1 MSAMENDRMKHA
13 SIIVR
18 ADWDEEA
25 GVWVASSNDIEG
37 LAIEADTLEALEPK
51 VVAAITDLFELN
63 GFTSSL
69 PEIPIHI
76 MAEQLIRIP
85 NPTY

>member
-1 MSAMENDRMKHA
+1 MKHA
-13 SIIVR
+13 SIVVR

-25 GVWVASSNDIEG
+25 GVWVASSKDIEG
-37 LAIEADTLEALEPK
+37 LAIEADTFEALKPK
-51 VVAAITDLFELN
+51 VVAVISDLFELN

-76 MAEQLIRIP
+76 MAEQLVRIP
-85 NPTY
+85 NPT

>member
-1 MSAMENDRMKHA
+1 MKHA

-25 GVWVASSNDIEG
+25 GVWVASNDDIEG
-37 LAIEADTLEALEPK
+37 LAVEANTFETLEPK
-51 VVAAITDLFELN
+51 VVAVITDLFELN

-69 PEIPIHI
+69 PEIPVHI
-76 MAEQLIRIP
+76 MAEQLVRIP

>member
-1 MSAMENDRMKHA
+1 MKHA

-18 ADWDEEA
+18 ADWDEEV
-25 GVWVASSNDIEG
+25 GVWVANSDDIEG
-37 LAIEADTLEALEPK
+37 LAVEADTFETLEPK
-51 VVAAITDLFELN
+51 VVAVITDLFELN

-69 PEIPIHI
+69 PEIPVHI
-76 MAEQLIRIP
+76 MAEQLVRIP

>member
-1 MSAMENDRMKHA
+1 MKHA

-25 GVWVASSNDIEG
+25 GVWVASNDDIEG
-37 LAIEADTLEALEPK
+37 LAVEADTFETLEPK
-51 VVAAITDLFELN
+51 VVAVITDLFELN

-69 PEIPIHI
+69 PEIPVHI
-76 MAEQLIRIP
+76 MAEQLVRIP

>member
-1 MSAMENDRMKHA
+1 MKHA
-13 SIIVR
+13 SIVVR

-25 GVWVASSNDIEG
+25 VVWVASSKDIEG
-37 LAIEADTLEALEPK
+37 LAIEADTFEALEPK
-51 VVAAITDLFELN
+51 VLAVITDLFELN
-63 GFTSSL
+63 GFASSL

-76 MAEQLIRIP
+76 MAEQLVRIP